1 MDGATLSPQD
11 YESELKDLRQRLK
24 LYLDSGVGDMKQL
37 LKDAQRVLEMGA
49 EYPEVLGRY
58 RDVEGLVADLL
69 ARGQQ
74 QKFLSGQSSGE
85 APGCLLG
92 WLFRKQGRT

>member
-24 LYLDSGVGDMKQL
+24 LYLDSGVGEMKQL
-37 LKDAQRVLEMGA
+37 LKDAQRVLEMGG

-92 WLFRKQGRT
+92 WLSRKQG